1 MARAGLTPG
10 RVVEAAAAVADDVGF
25 DRVTLAAVADH
36 FGVALPSLYKHI
48 GGIEALRRELRIR
61 GLKELAGALADAAVG
76 KAAGAALTAMA
87 HAYRSYAQAHPGVY
101 AGTAMAPAPGDVE
114 HTQAATAV
122 QRVVFAV
129 LEGYGLAG
137 GALVDAMRMLH
148 AALHGFVT
156 LEDGGSFKMARDVDA
171 SFARLVAALDV
182 ALANW
187 G

>member
-25 DRVTLAAVADH
+25 DHVTLAAVADH

-101 AGTAMAPAPGDVE
+101 AATAMAPAPGDVE